1 MATTTDRT
9 PPGPAPTAPASAPP
23 SSRLMWAVLAVVLIA
38 DALDLLDSTIT
49 TIAAPSIVAD
59 IGGGSGLIT
68 WLGAAYALSMGA
80 LLVVGGRLGDR
91 LGQRRVFLVGMAGF
105 TTASALCGFAVDP
118 AMLLAGRALQ
128 GAFGA
133 LLIPQG
139 IAIMTKTFDRK
150 MLGRAFAVF
159 GPVLGLATVGGPVL
173 AGFLIDAD
181 LAGLGWRPVFLINIV
196 LGSAG
201 LVAAVRVLPR
211 VEADPAVRV
220 DGLGALYLAGGM
232 FALLYGLTEGPRAD
246 WNALSLTSLAVGV
259 VGFGLFCRRQLTA
272 ASPLIRPTLL
282 ANRGFT
288 SALLMGLA
296 YFAALNGL
304 VYVISLFLQE
314 GLGLRPSAAALHLLP
329 MTAGIIVAAGA
340 CMALLPRLGRS
351 LVPIG
356 LLLTAGGGAWLLAA
370 IHSSGTEV
378 GGWMLVLP
386 VFVVGLGMGACF
398 GTIYDLAL
406 GDIDPAE
413 AGSASGSLSAVQ
425 QLAAGI
431 GSAVVTS
438 VYLSTT
444 ASGGL
449 VHAMT
454 ISLVIV
460 TVVTVACVGLV
471 PLLPRRA
478 PAENPELAH

>member
-1 MATTTDRT
+1 MSTTTDPGT
-9 PPGPAPTAPASAPP
+9 PAAATLP
-23 SSRLMWAVLAVVLIA
+23 STRRMWAVLAVVLVA

-49 TIAAPSIVAD
+49 NIAAPSIVAD
-59 IGGGSGLIT
+59 IGGGAGLIT
-68 WLGAAYALSMGA
+68 WLGAGYALAMGA

-91 LGQRRVFLVGMAGF
+91 FGQRRLFLLGMAGF
-105 TTASALCGFAVDP
+105 TAASALAGLATDP
-118 AMLLAGRALQ
+118 AMLLAGRVVQ

-139 IAIMTKTFDRK
+139 MAIMTRTFDRA
-150 MLGRAFAVF
+150 MLGKAFAVF
-159 GPVLGLATVGGPVL
+159 GPVLGIATVGGPVL

-181 LAGLGWRPVFLINIV
+181 LAGLGWRSVFLINIV

-201 LVAAVRVLPR
+201 LVAAVRLLPR
-211 VEADPAVRV
+211 VEADPTARF
-220 DGLGALYLAGGM
+220 DALGAGALAVGM
-232 FALLYGLTEGPRAD
+232 FALIYALTEGPRSGWD
-246 WNALSLTSLAVGV
+246 ALSVAGLVVGV
-259 VGFGLFCRRQLTA
+259 AAAGLFCRRQVVA
-272 ASPLIRPTLL
+272 AEPLLRPTLL

-296 YFAALNGL
+296 FFAALNGL

-314 GLGLRPSAAALHLLP
+314 GLELSPSDAALHLLP
-329 MTAGIIVAAGA
+329 MTAGIIVAAGG
-340 CMALLPRLGRS
+340 CMALLPRLGRD

-356 LLLTAGGGAWLLAA
+356 LLLTATGGGWLLAA
-370 IHSSGTEV
+370 VHSAGTDV
-378 GGWMLVLP
+378 GTWTLVGA
-386 VFVVGLGMGACF
+386 VFVVGLGMGICF

-425 QLAAGI
+425 QLAAGL

-438 VYLSTT
+438 VFLSSS

-454 ISLVIV
+454 VSLVVVTAV
-460 TVVTVACVGLV
+460 TVGCLALV

-478 PAENPELAH
+478 PAEPVH